1 MTFQSCI
8 LACTASKKSPPFAFF
23 SKLFCQMVPHV
34 IDKKPEKVATG
45 FSKSNSFL
53 KDVAPKLSDTYFTL
67 KYVIFKI

>member
-23 SKLFCQMVPHV
+23 SKLFCQIVPHF
-34 IDKKPEKVATG
+34 IKKNPENVTTG

-53 KDVAPKLSDTYFTL
+53 KDVVPKLGDTYFTL
-67 KYVIFKI
+67 KYVIFKV